1 MPTMPIRQV
10 PIFLALLAAAF
21 ASANLAHA
29 QQALPDSEKALAR
42 SIFKELIEINTT
54 QSVGSTRKADEA
66 MAARLRAAGYAD
78 GDIAIVGPDGERKN
92 LVVRLRGSGS
102 GMKPVLLLAHT
113 DVVEARKEDWSADPF
128 VFREDSGAFYGRGSN
143 DNKAGAAVLVANMIR
158 WKREGFVPDR
168 DVIMLLTTDEETDAV
183 AGAQW
188 ILKNRRDLID
198 AEFCLNT
205 DAGDGELGKDGKPSQ
220 FFVSAAEKVYQD
232 FTLETRNKG
241 GHSSVPRPDNA
252 IYTLANGLARL
263 AKYKFPAQVN
273 EVTRALFRNAASAA
287 KPQIAADLRTVASQ
301 GTAAAGAVHRLSMDP
316 VLNSTLRTTCVA
328 TMLQGGHATNALPQV
343 ATANVN
349 CRMFPGSS
357 VADVTRALQKAVADT
372 SIKVRPVAPEAIAS
386 PASPLRP
393 DLMST
398 VTRLVAQQFPG
409 ATVIPGM
416 DTGASDGLFF
426 RNAGIPTYGVSAL
439 LMDPGD
445 SRAHGRDERVPID
458 AFYNSAQFW
467 YLMVKALASR
477 NPSA

>member
-1 MPTMPIRQV
+1 MMTMPNRQIPTV
-10 PIFLALLAAAF
+10 LALLAAAV
-21 ASANLAHA
+21 AGSMRANA
-29 QQALPDSEKALAR
+29 QQPLPDAEKELAR
-42 SIFKELIEINTT
+42 GILKELIEINTT

-78 GDIAIVGPDGERKN
+78 ADIAIVGPEGERKN

-102 GMKPVLLLAHT
+102 GMKPMLLMAHT

-128 VFREDSGAFYGRGSN
+128 VFREDSGAFYGRGAN

-232 FTLETRNKG
+232 FALEVRNKG

-252 IYTLANGLARL
+252 IYALANGLARL
-263 AKYKFPAQVN
+263 AKYQFPAQVN
-273 EVTRALFRNAASAA
+273 EVTRALFKNAATSA
-287 KPQIAADLRTVASQ
+287 KPQLAADLRAVASQ
-301 GTAAAGAVHRLSMDP
+301 GVAATGAVHRLSMDP

-328 TMLQGGHATNALPQV
+328 TMLQGGHAPNALPQA

-349 CRMFPGSS
+349 CRMFPGST
-357 VADVTRALQKAVADT
+357 VPDVTRALERALADT
-372 SIKVRPVAPEAIAS
+372 SIKVRPIAPEAIAS

-398 VTRLVAQQFPG
+398 VTRLAAQQFPG
-409 ATVIPGM
+409 AAVIPGM
-416 DTGASDGLFF
+416 DTGASDGLFL

-445 SRAHGRDERVPID
+445 SRAHGRDERVPAD
-458 AFYNSAQFW
+458 AFYNSAEFW